1 VNELSEITLDLS
13 HVEGGLSL
21 IINERTSNTL
31 FELADAQEN
40 GEARYQLKEGNF
52 YDYEL
57 SNTEYHLEDPFDNII
72 QPHRRIS
79 HIGRI
84 SPNIYVGTLE
94 IPLLKKGSSEAITK
108 IRLEIQSVKSGYRD
122 DYRDMLELITEKC
135 TDLLLQANSPVSQHF
150 EIDYTINSQSLYQK
164 FAFIK
169 SVIGTDEFAEAIHR
183 IVTAPVTKWT
193 ETTEEKDIRNTRRF
207 SNSNRKEI
215 LKGGKRTK
223 LPESHHLRSYG
234 IDTLPERITSI
245 RKTDSVDTPEN
256 RFIKH
261 ALENFLKLCTDINNK
276 AKEFGHKKMENE
288 SELLIREL
296 EGQLHHTVFK
306 DISRPTTLKLNS
318 PVLQRKE
325 GYREVLRVWLMFD
338 LAAKL
343 IWKGGDDIYS
353 GGKKDIATLYEYWL
367 FFKLLDLFQSIFE
380 IEPKDISD
388 LIKETPDGLNL
399 QIKQGKFTALRGVYD
414 SGNRKL
420 NIRFNYN
427 RSFNGKKTYPESG
440 SWTTTLRPDYTLS
453 FWPFGISELEAE
465 KQELIVHVHFDA
477 KYKIANLSDFLSQ
490 NGNSNSQDFGEIKPF
505 DLEEVK
511 WGLISETLVKNNLAV
526 WNSKKQL
533 KLKSLFWEE
542 MQEFGIFRNELF
554 DDLVTNIQQSVF
566 NEEKVENRKGVYKNA
581 DLLKMHAYKDAIRR
595 TGGAYVLYPG
605 DKSIN
610 QKGFHEIIPGLG
622 AFPVK
627 PSKTDSGIGELK
639 AFILEIIEHFINR
652 ASQREKI
659 AFRTFEIYENPPKSD
674 NAINEPL
681 PEPYNTNRALIPDDT
696 FVLVGYYNSR
706 EQYDWI
712 QATGLYNFRMGSGAG
727 SLILDKETVSS
738 KYLLLHTS
746 GDTDSGNLWRIVSR
760 GPKVFS
766 KDDLIRKD
774 YPSPSQEN
782 YLVIEIKPVTDTEF
796 ENVSWDFKKL
806 SNYSSG
812 RASAFPFTTS
822 LTELMKNKIR
832 KTATTN
838 IQLPINTK

>member
-1 VNELSEITLDLS
+1 MARTLSEISIDLS
-13 HVEGGLSL
+13 HVENNLSL
-21 IINERTSNTL
+21 IINERSPNTL
-31 FELADAQEN
+31 FIAEDAIEN
-40 GEARYQLKEGNF
+40 GEAMYQLKEGCF

-57 SNTEYHLEDPFDNII
+57 SIPDYSLSDPYDNII
-72 QPHRRIS
+72 QSHKRIQY
-79 HIGRI
+79 IGRI
-84 SPNIYVGTLE
+84 APNIYVGTLE
-94 IPLLKKGSSEAITK
+94 IPLCKKGETNPIDVV
-108 IRLEIQSVKSGYRD
+108 RLEVQSVKSDYRD

-135 TDLLLQANSPVSQHF
+135 TDLLLQANSPVYQHF
-150 EIDYTINSQSLYQK
+150 EIDYTKNPQTLYQK

-193 ETTEEKDIRNTRRF
+193 ETTEEKDIRNARRF
-207 SNSNRKEI
+207 SNTNIKEI
-215 LKGGKRTK
+215 LKGSKRTK
-223 LPESHHLRSYG
+223 LPDTHYLKNDG
-234 IDTLPERITSI
+234 IDTLPERITTI

-261 ALENFLKLCTDINNK
+261 ALENFLKFCTDINIK
-276 AKEFGHKKMENE
+276 AKDYGHKKMENE

-296 EGQLHHTVFK
+296 ESQLHHAVFK

-367 FFKLLDLFQSIFE
+367 FFKLLDLFQHTFE
-380 IEPKDISD
+380 IEPKNISE

-399 QIKQGKFTALRGVYD
+399 QIKQGKFTALNGIYD
-414 SGNRKL
+414 SGSRKL

-427 RSFNGKKTYPESG
+427 RSFSGKKNYPDSG

-453 FWPFGISELEAE
+453 FWPHGISETQAE

-477 KYKIANLSDFLSQ
+477 KYKIANLTDFMEQ
-490 NGNSNSQDFGEIKPF
+490 NIEI
-505 DLEEVK
+505 DL
-511 WGLISETLVKNNLAV
+511 
-526 WNSKKQL
+526 
-533 KLKSLFWEE
+533 
-542 MQEFGIFRNELF
+542 
-554 DDLVTNIQQSVF
+554 
-566 NEEKVENRKGVYKNA
+566 NEEKTENRKGIYKNA

-659 AFRTFEIYENPPKSD
+659 AYRTFDIYKNPPESD
-674 NAINEPL
+674 NVVKEPL
-681 PEPYNTNRALIPDDT
+681 PEPYNTNRDLIPDDT
-696 FVLVGYYNSR
+696 FVLVGYYNSQ

-712 QATGLYNFRMGSGAG
+712 QRTGLYNFRMGSGAG
-727 SLILDKETVSS
+727 SLVLDKETVSS

-746 GDTDSGNLWRIVSR
+746 GDTNSGDLWKIVSR
-760 GPKVFS
+760 GPKVYS
-766 KDDLIRKD
+766 KDYVVRKG
-774 YPSPSQEN
+774 YPSPSQDH
-782 YLVIEIKPVTDTEF
+782 YLIIQIEPATDSEF
-796 ENVSWDFKKL
+796 ENVSWNFREL
-806 SNYSSG
+806 SNYSTG

-822 LTELMKNKIR
+822 LSELMKNKSR
-832 KTATTN
+832 
-838 IQLPINTK
+838 

>member
-1 VNELSEITLDLS
+1 VKEQSEITLDLS
-13 HVEGGLSL
+13 HVEESL
-21 IINERTSNTL
+21 LLTINERKAYTL
-31 FELADAQEN
+31 FVIEDAEEH
-40 GEARYQLKEGNF
+40 GEAMHQLIEGCF

-57 SNTEYHLEDPFDNII
+57 SNPEYYLADPFDNIV
-72 QPHRRIS
+72 QPHKRIT

-84 SPNIYVGTLE
+84 APNIYVGTLE
-94 IPLLKKGSSEAITK
+94 IPLYRKEATEPSAK
-108 IRLEIQSVKSGYRD
+108 IQLEVQSIKSGYRD

-135 TDLLLQANSPVSQHF
+135 TDLLLEANSPVSQHF
-150 EIDYTINSQSLYQK
+150 EVDYTRNPETLYQK

-169 SVIGTDEFAEAIHR
+169 SVIGTDEFAEAVHR

-193 ETTEEKDIRNTRRF
+193 ETTEEKDIRNARRF
-207 SNSNRKEI
+207 SNANIKEI
-215 LKGGKRTK
+215 LKGGKRNK
-223 LPESHHLRSYG
+223 LPDSHYLRSYS

-261 ALENFLKLCTDINNK
+261 ALENFLKFCTDINNK
-276 AKEFGHKKMENE
+276 SKDFGHKKMENE

-296 EGQLHHTVFK
+296 ESQLHHTVFK

-367 FFKLLDLFQSIFE
+367 FFKLLDLFQSIFD

-399 QIKQGKFTALRGVYD
+399 QIKQGKFTALSGVYN
-414 SGNRKL
+414 SGSRKL

-427 RSFNGKKTYPESG
+427 RSFSGKKNYPDSG

-453 FWPFGISELEAE
+453 FWPFGISDTEAE

-477 KYKIANLSDFLSQ
+477 KYKIANLTDFLEK
-490 NGNSNSQDFGEIKPF
+490 NTEN
-505 DLEEVK
+505 DL
-511 WGLISETLVKNNLAV
+511 
-526 WNSKKQL
+526 
-533 KLKSLFWEE
+533 
-542 MQEFGIFRNELF
+542 
-554 DDLVTNIQQSVF
+554 D
-566 NEEKVENRKGVYKNA
+566 EEKAENRKGIYKNA

-639 AFILEIIEHFINR
+639 AFILEIIDHFINR

-659 AFRTFEIYENPPKSD
+659 AYRTFDVYRNPPESD
-674 NAINEPL
+674 NIVKEQL
-681 PEPYNTNRALIPDDT
+681 PEPYNTNRDLIPDDT
-696 FVLVGYYNSR
+696 FVLVGYYNSQ
-706 EQYDWI
+706 EQFDWI
-712 QATGLYNFRMGSGAG
+712 KRTGLYNFRMGSGAG
-727 SLILDKETVSS
+727 SLVLDKETVSS

-746 GDTDSGNLWRIVSR
+746 GDQTSGRLWKIVSK
-760 GPKVFS
+760 GPRVFS
-766 KDDLIRKD
+766 QTDLIRKG
-774 YPSPSQEN
+774 YPSPSQDN
-782 YLVIEIKPVTDTEF
+782 YLVIQIEPVTDREF
-796 ENVSWDFKKL
+796 ENVSWNFRKL
-806 SNYSSG
+806 DNYKSG
-812 RASAFPFTTS
+812 NASAFPFTAS
-822 LTELMKNKIR
+822 LSELMKNVLK
-832 KTATTN
+832 
-838 IQLPINTK
+838 

>member
-1 VNELSEITLDLS
+1 MKSLSNIEINLDSIQEGLRLWIDARRPDSLFDAEENASEHNEARFQL
-13 HVEGGLSL
+13 VEGCLYDFQISDPDFVLG
-21 IINERTSNTL
+21 
-31 FELADAQEN
+31 DV
-40 GEARYQLKEGNF
+40 GE
-52 YDYEL
+52 
-57 SNTEYHLEDPFDNII
+57 NII
-72 QPHRRIS
+72 QQHKRTKNLGTIA
-79 HIGRI
+79 
-84 SPNIYVGTLE
+84 PNIFVGTLS
-94 IPLLKKGSSEAITK
+94 IPLLEKESNQECCKVE
-108 IRLEIQSVKSGYRD
+108 LEVQSIKSGYRD

-150 EIDYTINSQSLYQK
+150 EIDYTKDSQSLYQK

-193 ETTEEKDIRNTRRF
+193 ETTEEKDIRNARRF
-207 SNSNRKEI
+207 SNANIKEI
-215 LKGGKRTK
+215 LKGSQRNK
-223 LPESHHLRSYG
+223 LPETHYLRTYG
-234 IDTLPERITSI
+234 IDTLPERITTI

-261 ALENFLKLCTDINNK
+261 ALENFLKFCTDINTK

-296 EGQLHHTVFK
+296 EGQFHHTLFK
-306 DISRPTTLKLNS
+306 DISRPITLKLNS

-343 IWKGGDDIYS
+343 IWTGGDDIYS
-353 GGKKDIATLYEYWL
+353 GGKKNIATLYEYWL
-367 FFKLLDLFQSIFE
+367 FFKLLDLFQSIFK

-427 RSFNGKKTYPESG
+427 RSFSGRKNYPHSG

-453 FWPFGISELEAE
+453 FWPFGISEQEAE
-465 KQELIVHVHFDA
+465 RQELIVHVHFDA
-477 KYKIANLSDFLSQ
+477 KYKIANLTDFLEQ
-490 NGNSNSQDFGEIKPF
+490 NTET
-505 DLEEVK
+505 DL
-511 WGLISETLVKNNLAV
+511 
-526 WNSKKQL
+526 
-533 KLKSLFWEE
+533 
-542 MQEFGIFRNELF
+542 
-554 DDLVTNIQQSVF
+554 D
-566 NEEKVENRKGVYKNA
+566 EEKVENRKGIYKNA

-622 AFPVK
+622 AYPVK

-639 AFILEIIEHFINR
+639 TFILEIIEHFINR

-659 AFRTFEIYENPPKSD
+659 AFRTFDIYKNPPASYNVVK
-674 NAINEPL
+674 EPL
-681 PEPYNTNRALIPDDT
+681 PEPYNTNRDLIPDDT
-696 FVLVGYYNSR
+696 FVLVGYYNSQ
-706 EQYDWI
+706 EQFDWI
-712 QATGLYNFRMGSGAG
+712 QRTGLYNFRMGSGTG

-738 KYLLLHTS
+738 KYLLLHTI
-746 GDTDSGNLWRIVSR
+746 GDTDSGDLWKIVSR

-766 KDDLIRKD
+766 KDDLIRKG
-774 YPSPSQEN
+774 YPSPSQDN
-782 YLVIEIKPVTDTEF
+782 YLVIQIEPVADSEF
-796 ENVSWDFKKL
+796 ENVSWNFRNLK
-806 SNYSSG
+806 NYSTG

-832 KTATTN
+832 
-838 IQLPINTK
+838 

>member
-1 VNELSEITLDLS
+1 MKSVSNIEINLDSVKEGLRLWVDARRPDSLFDAEENASE
-13 HVEGGLSL
+13 H
-21 IINERTSNTL
+21 N
-31 FELADAQEN
+31 
-40 GEARYQLKEGNF
+40 EARFQLLEGCF
-52 YDYEL
+52 YDFQI
-57 SNTEYHLEDPFDNII
+57 SDPDFVLGDVGENII
-72 QPHRRIS
+72 QQHKRTKNLGTIAT
-79 HIGRI
+79 
-84 SPNIYVGTLE
+84 NIFVGTLS
-94 IPLLKKGSSEAITK
+94 IPLLEKESSQERCK
-108 IRLEIQSVKSGYRD
+108 VELEVQSIKSGYRD

-150 EIDYTINSQSLYQK
+150 EIDYTKDSQTLYQK

-183 IVTAPVTKWT
+183 IVTTPVTKWT
-193 ETTEEKDIRNTRRF
+193 ETTEEKDIRNARRF
-207 SNSNRKEI
+207 SNANIKEI
-215 LKGGKRTK
+215 LKGGRRTK
-223 LPESHHLRSYG
+223 LPETHYLRSYG
-234 IDTLPERITSI
+234 IGTLPERITTI

-256 RFIKH
+256 RFIRH
-261 ALENFLKLCTDINNK
+261 ALENFLKFCTDINNK
-276 AKEFGHKKMENE
+276 AKEFRHKKMENE

-296 EGQLHHTVFK
+296 EGQLHHTLFK

-367 FFKLLDLFQSIFE
+367 FFKLLDLFQSIFD

-414 SGNRKL
+414 SGSRKL

-427 RSFNGKKTYPESG
+427 RSFSGKKTYPDSG

-453 FWPFGISELEAE
+453 FWPFGISETEAE

-477 KYKIANLSDFLSQ
+477 KYKIANLTDFLER
-490 NGNSNSQDFGEIKPF
+490 NTDN
-505 DLEEVK
+505 DL
-511 WGLISETLVKNNLAV
+511 
-526 WNSKKQL
+526 
-533 KLKSLFWEE
+533 
-542 MQEFGIFRNELF
+542 
-554 DDLVTNIQQSVF
+554 D
-566 NEEKVENRKGVYKNA
+566 EEKAENRKGIYKNA

-639 AFILEIIEHFINR
+639 TFILEIIEHFINR

-659 AFRTFEIYENPPKSD
+659 AYRTFDIYKNPPESENVVK
-674 NAINEPL
+674 EPL
-681 PEPYNTNRALIPDDT
+681 PEPYNTNRDLIPDDT
-696 FVLVGYYNSR
+696 FILVGYYNSP
-706 EQYDWI
+706 EQYNWI
-712 QATGLYNFRMGSGAG
+712 QQKGLYNFRMGSGTG

-738 KYLLLHTS
+738 KYLLLHTI
-746 GDTDSGNLWRIVSR
+746 GDTDSGDLWKIVSK
-760 GPKVFS
+760 GPKVYS
-766 KDDLIRKD
+766 KADLIRKG
-774 YPSPSQEN
+774 YPSPSQDN
-782 YLVIEIKPVTDTEF
+782 YLVIQIEPVTDSEF
-796 ENVSWDFKKL
+796 ENVSWNFRNL
-806 SNYSSG
+806 ENYSTG

-832 KTATTN
+832 
-838 IQLPINTK
+838 

>member
-1 VNELSEITLDLS
+1 MKSVSNIEIRLDSLK
-13 HVEGGLSL
+13 EGLRLCIDAHRPDSL
-21 IINERTSNTL
+21 
-31 FELADAQEN
+31 FDAEDNAAEN
-40 GEARYQLKEGNF
+40 NEARYQLVEGCY
-52 YDYEL
+52 YDYQISDSGFVLGDIGE
-57 SNTEYHLEDPFDNII
+57 NII
-72 QPHRRIS
+72 QQHKRTVNLGTIA
-79 HIGRI
+79 
-84 SPNIYVGTLE
+84 PNIFVGTLS
-94 IPLLKKGSSEAITK
+94 IPLLDRQTSEEVYK
-108 IRLEIQSVKSGYRD
+108 IELEVQSVKSDYRN
-122 DYRDMLELITEKC
+122 DYRDMLKLITEKC

-150 EIDYTINSQSLYQK
+150 EIDYTKDSQTLYQK

-169 SVIGTDEFAEAIHR
+169 SVIGTDEFAEAVHR

-193 ETTEEKDIRNTRRF
+193 ETTEEKDIRNARRF
-207 SNSNRKEI
+207 SNANIKEI
-215 LKGGKRTK
+215 LSSGRRAK
-223 LPESHHLRSYG
+223 LPETHYLRSYG
-234 IDTLPERITSI
+234 IVTLPERITTI

-261 ALENFLKLCTDINNK
+261 ALENFLKFCTDINNK
-276 AKEFGHKKMENE
+276 AKEFGHKLMETE
-288 SELLIREL
+288 SGLMIREL
-296 EGQLHHTVFK
+296 ESQLHHTVFK

-343 IWKGGDDIYS
+343 IWKGGDEIYS
-353 GGKKDIATLYEYWL
+353 GGKKDITTLYEYWL

-399 QIKQGKFTALRGVYD
+399 QIKQGKFTSLRGVYD

-427 RSFNGKKTYPESG
+427 RSFSGMKTYPDSG

-453 FWPFGISELEAE
+453 FWPFGISEAESE

-477 KYKIANLSDFLSQ
+477 KYKIANLSDYLEK
-490 NGNSNSQDFGEIKPF
+490 NDNNKIRDFGEIKAF

-511 WGLISETLVKNNLAV
+511 WDIISDTLVKTNLAA
-526 WNSKKQL
+526 WDNKGRL

-542 MQEFGIFRNELF
+542 IKELGIFKNALF
-554 DDLVTNIQQSVF
+554 DDLVENVQQSIY
-566 NEEKVENRKGVYKNA
+566 NGEKAANRKGIYKNA
-581 DLLKMHAYKDAIRR
+581 DLLKMHAYRDAIRR

-627 PSKTDSGIGELK
+627 PSKTDSGIGDLK
-639 AFILEIIEHFINR
+639 AFIIEIIEHFINR

-659 AFRTFEIYENPPKSD
+659 AFRTFDIYKNPPESGNEVK
-674 NAINEPL
+674 EPL
-681 PEPYNTNRALIPDDT
+681 PEPYNTNRDLIPDDT
-696 FVLVGYYNSR
+696 FVLVGYYNT
-706 EQYDWI
+706 QDKYDWI
-712 QATGLYNFRMGSGAG
+712 KRTRLYIFRMGSGTG

-738 KYLLLHTS
+738 KYLLLHKPGDTAS
-746 GDTDSGNLWRIVSR
+746 GDLWKIVSR
-760 GPKVFS
+760 GPKVYS
-766 KDDLIRKD
+766 KDDLIRKG
-774 YPSPSQEN
+774 YPEPSQDN
-782 YLVIEIKPVTDTEF
+782 YVVIQIEPVTDTEF
-796 ENVSWDFKKL
+796 ENVSWDFRKL
-806 SNYSSG
+806 SNYSTG

-822 LTELMKNKIR
+822 LTKLMKNKIR
-832 KTATTN
+832 
-838 IQLPINTK
+838 

>member
-1 VNELSEITLDLS
+1 MKSIQSIEIKLDSVKDGLRLWIDARRPESLFDAETDAEQHNEAKFQL
-13 HVEGGLSL
+13 VEGCLYDFQISDPNYVLGD
-21 IINERTSNTL
+21 IGENIVQQHKRTPNLGTI
-31 FELADAQEN
+31 A
-40 GEARYQLKEGNF
+40 
-52 YDYEL
+52 
-57 SNTEYHLEDPFDNII
+57 
-72 QPHRRIS
+72 
-79 HIGRI
+79 
-84 SPNIYVGTLE
+84 PNIYVGTLS
-94 IPLLKKGSSEAITK
+94 IPLLEKETLQECGK
-108 IRLEIQSVKSGYRD
+108 IELEVQSLKSGYRD

-150 EIDYTINSQSLYQK
+150 EIDYTNDSQTLYQK

-169 SVIGTDEFAEAIHR
+169 SVIGTDEFSGAVHR

-193 ETTEEKDIRNTRRF
+193 ETTEEKDIRNAKRF
-207 SNSNRKEI
+207 SNTNIKEI
-215 LKGGKRTK
+215 LKGSKRTK
-223 LPESHHLRSYG
+223 LPDTHYLKSYN
-234 IDTLPERITSI
+234 IDTLPERITTI
-245 RKTDSVDTPEN
+245 RKADSVDTPEN

-261 ALENFLKLCTDINNK
+261 ALENFLKFCTDINNK
-276 AKEFGHKKMENE
+276 AKEYGHKKMENE
-288 SELLIREL
+288 SELMIREL
-296 EGQLHHTVFK
+296 ESQLHHTIFK

-367 FFKLLDLFQSIFE
+367 FFKLLDLFQSIFD
-380 IEPKDISD
+380 IEPKDISE

-399 QIKQGKFTALRGVYD
+399 QIKQGKFTALHGVYD
-414 SGNRKL
+414 SGSRKL

-427 RSFNGKKTYPESG
+427 RSFSGKKSYPDSG

-453 FWPFGISELEAE
+453 FWPHGITEQEAE

-477 KYKIANLSDFLSQ
+477 KYKIANLTNFLERD
-490 NGNSNSQDFGEIKPF
+490 NEN
-505 DLEEVK
+505 DL
-511 WGLISETLVKNNLAV
+511 
-526 WNSKKQL
+526 
-533 KLKSLFWEE
+533 
-542 MQEFGIFRNELF
+542 
-554 DDLVTNIQQSVF
+554 D
-566 NEEKVENRKGVYKNA
+566 EEKAENRKGIYKNA

-659 AFRTFEIYENPPKSD
+659 AYRTFDIYKNPPESD
-674 NAINEPL
+674 NVIKEPL
-681 PEPYNTNRALIPDDT
+681 PEPYNTNRDLIPDDT
-696 FVLVGYYNSR
+696 FVLVGYYNSP

-712 QATGLYNFRMGSGAG
+712 QRTGLYNFRMGSGTG

-738 KYLLLHTS
+738 KYLLLHTA
-746 GDTDSGNLWRIVSR
+746 GDTDSGDLWKIVSR
-760 GPKVFS
+760 GPKVYS
-766 KDDLIRKD
+766 KEDLIRKG
-774 YPSPSQEN
+774 YPAPSQDN
-782 YLVIEIKPVTDTEF
+782 YLIIQLEPLTDSEF
-796 ENVSWDFKKL
+796 ENVSWNFKGL
-806 SNYSSG
+806 SNYSTG
-812 RASAFPFTTS
+812 RASAFPFTAS

-832 KTATTN
+832 
-838 IQLPINTK
+838 

>member
-1 VNELSEITLDLS
+1 LDLS
-13 HVEGGLSL
+13 HIESGLSL
-21 IINERTSNTL
+21 IINERTHNTL
-31 FELADAQEN
+31 FEIADADAN
-40 GEARYQLKEGNF
+40 GEAKYQLREGCF

-57 SNTEYHLEDPFDNII
+57 SNPAYHLSDPFDNII
-72 QPHRRIS
+72 QPHQRIS

-84 SPNIYVGTLE
+84 APNIYVGTLE
-94 IPLLKKGSSEAITK
+94 IPLLKTGTSEVVTK
-108 IRLEIQSVKSGYRD
+108 IQLEIQSVKSGYRE

-135 TDLLLQANSPVSQHF
+135 TDLLLQANSPVSQHI
-150 EIDYTINSQSLYQK
+150 EIDYTKDSQTLYQK

-169 SVIGTDEFAEAIHR
+169 SVIGTEEFAEAIHR

-193 ETTEEKDIRNTRRF
+193 ETTEEKDIRNARRF
-207 SNSNRKEI
+207 SNSNIKEI

-223 LPESHHLRSYG
+223 LPESHYLRSYG
-234 IDTLPERITSI
+234 IDNLPERITTI
-245 RKTDSVDTPEN
+245 RKTDSVDTAEN

-261 ALENFLKLCTDINNK
+261 ALENFLKFCTDINNK

-288 SELLIREL
+288 SELLISEI
-296 EGQLHHTVFK
+296 EGQLNHTVFK

-399 QIKQGKFTALRGVYD
+399 QIKQGEFTALRGVYD

-427 RSFNGKKTYPESG
+427 RTFSGKKSYPDSG
-440 SWTTTLRPDYTLS
+440 SWTTTMRPDYTLS
-453 FWPFGISELEAE
+453 FWPLGISETEAE
-465 KQELIVHVHFDA
+465 QQELIVHVHFDA
-477 KYKIANLSDFLSQ
+477 KYKIANLTDFLEQ
-490 NGNSNSQDFGEIKPF
+490 TTEN
-505 DLEEVK
+505 DLEE
-511 WGLISETLVKNNLAV
+511 
-526 WNSKKQL
+526 
-533 KLKSLFWEE
+533 
-542 MQEFGIFRNELF
+542 
-554 DDLVTNIQQSVF
+554 
-566 NEEKVENRKGVYKNA
+566 EKTENRKGIYKNA

-605 DKSIN
+605 AKPIN

-627 PSKTDSGIGELK
+627 PSKNDSGIGELK
-639 AFILEIIEHFINR
+639 AFILEIIKHFINR

-659 AFRTFEIYENPPKSD
+659 AYRTFDIYKNPPESE
-674 NAINEPL
+674 NVVNEAL
-681 PEPYNTNRALIPDDT
+681 PEPFNTNRDLIPDDT
-696 FVLVGYYNSR
+696 YVLVGYYNSQ
-706 EQYDWI
+706 EQYNWI
-712 QATGLYNFRMGSGAG
+712 QRTGLYNFRMGSGAG

-746 GDTDSGNLWRIVSR
+746 GDTVSGDLWKIISR

-766 KDDLIRKD
+766 KDDLIRKG
-774 YPSPSQEN
+774 YPTPSQDN
-782 YLVIEIKPVTDTEF
+782 YLVIQVVPVTDTEF
-796 ENVSWDFKKL
+796 KQVSWDFRKL
-806 SNYSSG
+806 LNYSSG

-832 KTATTN
+832 
-838 IQLPINTK
+838 